1 MKKNSSAERPA
12 RLRDRLREETAA
24 AILSAAEESFASDGL
39 QARME
44 SIAGRAG
51 VAVGTVYNHFQD
63 REALLAELVRS
74 RRAVLLRRLDAAV
87 AEEGPFAELLRRFLQ
102 ALFGHW
108 TEHWRFMGILVQAQL
123 LGKPPRPGGAPP
135 SILQEVNARAGRVVA
150 RGLAEGALRPGERD
164 LYAAVLVGMARGAL
178 LHDLEASRPAPL
190 AERLEQVVELF
201 LRGSGSAP

>member
-1 MKKNSSAERPA
+1 MKRDSSADRPA

-24 AILSAAEESFASDGL
+24 AILAAAEESFAADGL

-44 SIAGRAG
+44 SIAARAG
-51 VAVGTVYNHFQD
+51 VAVGTVYNHFED

-87 AEEGPFAELLRRFLQ
+87 AEEGPFADLLRRFLR

-123 LGKPPRPGGAPP
+123 LGKPPRPGIGPP
-135 SILQEVNARAGRVVA
+135 SILQEVNARAGRVVD
-150 RGLAEGALRPGERD
+150 RGLAEGALHPGDRD
-164 LYAAVLVGMARGAL
+164 LYASVLVGMARGAL
-178 LHDLEASRPAPL
+178 LHDLEANRPAPL

-201 LRGSGSAP
+201 LRGAGSAP